1 MPLPCIGGGRLA
13 RLLVM
18 SNATR
23 ILIALVVGLLLGI
36 LLTAQVPAVA
46 KQLDFAF
53 DIVGT
58 LWLNALRMTVVPLI
72 VALVITG
79 IVKSAEAARAGP
91 MAART
96 VAWIVVMMG
105 LSACMGAILTPT
117 FLALVPMP
125 QESADALRS
134 ALTTAAAVGEQPG
147 LRDFIVALVP
157 TNVIA
162 AAASDSILKLL
173 IFTMTFA
180 FAITRLAPEPRQH
193 MAGFFS
199 ALADA
204 MVIVIEW
211 VLKLAPIGVFAL
223 AYVVGARSGF
233 AALGAVLHYIGVVSM
248 VGIVVGAFAYP
259 VAVFAG
265 KVRFTDYARQ
275 IAPVQAFAVST
286 QSSLA
291 SLPLMLQKSEALGVR
306 ESTAGLVLP
315 MAVALLRVTGPAMN
329 LAVALYVANWFG
341 VKLDGFD
348 YAFAI
353 FIAALTSMG
362 AVSLPGTVSFVTSIA
377 PICLALGIPV
387 EPLALL
393 IAVETLPDIFRT
405 TGNVQM
411 DVALATAIEAPE
423 KEKLDAVSQSR

>member
-1 MPLPCIGGGRLA
+1 
-13 RLLVM
+13 M

-23 ILIALVVGLLLGI
+23 ILIALGLGLILGI
-36 LLTAQVPAVA
+36 SAAAQLPALGDPIA
-46 KQLDFAF
+46 YWL
-53 DIVGT
+53 DIVGS
-58 LWLNALRMTVVPLI
+58 LWLNGLRMTVVPLV
-72 VALVITG
+72 VALLVTG

-96 VAWIVVMMG
+96 VTWIVIMMT
-105 LSACMGAILTPT
+105 LSAAMGALLTPF
-117 FLALVPMP
+117 FLSIWPMP
-125 QESADALRS
+125 AESAEALRS
-134 ALTTAAAVGEQPG
+134 ALTTAPAVAEQPA
-147 LRDFIVALVP
+147 LRDFVVALVP
-157 TNVIA
+157 TNPIA
-162 AAASDSILKLL
+162 AAANDSILPLL
-173 IFTMTFA
+173 IFTLVFA
-180 FAITRLAPEPRQH
+180 FAVTRLAEGPRSQ
-193 MAGFFS
+193 MSGFFS
-199 ALADA
+199 ALAEA

-223 AYVVGARSGF
+223 AFVVGERSGL
-233 AALGAVLHYIGVVSM
+233 AALGALGHYIVTLSM
-248 VGIVVGAFAYP
+248 IGIVVGAFAYP

-265 KVRFTDYARQ
+265 KVKFTEYARQ

-291 SLPLMLQKSEALGVR
+291 SLPLMLKKAEALGVR

-377 PICLALGIPV
+377 PICLALGIPI

-423 KEKLDAVSQSR
+423 KEKANAIS

>member
-1 MPLPCIGGGRLA
+1 
-13 RLLVM
+13 M

-23 ILIALVVGLLLGI
+23 ILLALFIGLALGVFAAAQAPVIGVQIAYWL
-36 LLTAQVPAVA
+36 
-46 KQLDFAF
+46 
-53 DIVGT
+53 DIVGS
-58 LWLNALRMTVVPLI
+58 LWLNSLRMTVVPLV
-72 VALVITG
+72 VALLVTG

-96 VAWIVVMMG
+96 VFWVVCLMII
-105 LSACMGAILTPT
+105 SAVLGAVLTP
-117 FLALVPMP
+117 ALLSLWPMP
-125 QESADALRS
+125 AESAAALRA
-134 ALTTAAAVGEQPG
+134 ALTTVPAVAEQPP

-157 TNVIA
+157 TNPISSA
-162 AAASDSILKLL
+162 ANDSILPLL
-173 IFTMTFA
+173 IFTLVFA
-180 FAITRLAPEPRQH
+180 FAVTRLAQEPRAQ

-223 AYVVGARSGF
+223 AFVVGARSGL
-233 AALGAVLHYIGVVSM
+233 AALGAVAHYIVTVSI
-248 VGIVVGAFAYP
+248 VGIIVGAFAYP
-259 VAVFAG
+259 IAVFAG
-265 KVRFTDYARQ
+265 KVRLGEFVRQ

-291 SLPLMLQKSEALGVR
+291 SLPLMLKKAEALGVR

-341 VKLDGFD
+341 VELDAFD
-348 YAFAI
+348 YGFAI

-362 AVSLPGTVSFVTSIA
+362 AVSLPGSVSFVTSIA
-377 PICLALGIPV
+377 PICLALGIPI

-411 DVALATAIEAPE
+411 DVALATVIEAPE
-423 KEKLDAVSQSR
+423 KEKANALS

>member
-1 MPLPCIGGGRLA
+1 
-13 RLLVM
+13 M

-23 ILIALVVGLLLGI
+23 ILIALAAGLLLGI
-36 LLTAQVPAVA
+36 AATAQIPAIGDRA
-46 KQLDFAF
+46 ANAF

-58 LWLNALRMTVVPLI
+58 LWLNGLRMTVVPLV

-79 IVKSAEAARAGP
+79 IVQSAEAARAGP

-96 VAWIVVMMG
+96 VAWIVTMMV
-105 LSACMGAILTPT
+105 LSAVMGALLTPL
-117 FLALVPMP
+117 FLSLFPMP
-125 QESADALRS
+125 VESADALRA
-134 ALTTAAAVGEQPG
+134 ALTTAPSVAEQPP
-147 LRDFIVALVP
+147 LRDFIVALIP
-157 TNVIA
+157 TNPIA
-162 AAASDSILKLL
+162 AAVNDAILPLL
-173 IFTMTFA
+173 IFTLAFA
-180 FAITRLAPEPRQH
+180 FAITRLAQGPRAQ

-204 MVIVIEW
+204 MIIVIEW

-223 AYVVGARSGF
+223 AFVVGARSGL
-233 AALGAVLHYIGVVSM
+233 AALGALGHYIVVVSM
-248 VGIVVGAFAYP
+248 VGIIVGAFAYP
-259 VAVFAG
+259 VAVIAG
-265 KVRFTDYARQ
+265 KVKLGHYAKQ
-275 IAPVQAFAVST
+275 IAPVQALAVST

-291 SLPLMLQKSEALGVR
+291 SLPLMLKKAEALGVR

-329 LAVALYVANWFG
+329 LAVALYIANWFG
-341 VKLDGFD
+341 IELDGFD

-362 AVSLPGTVSFVTSIA
+362 AVSLPGTVSFITSIA

-423 KEKLDAVSQSR
+423 KEKADAVPQSG

>member
-1 MPLPCIGGGRLA
+1 
-13 RLLVM
+13 M

-23 ILIALVVGLLLGI
+23 ILIALFIGLALGVI
-36 LLTAQVPAVA
+36 AAAQAPVIGVQTAYW
-46 KQLDFAF
+46 L
-53 DIVGT
+53 DIVGS
-58 LWLNALRMTVVPLI
+58 LWLNGLRMTVVPLV
-72 VALVITG
+72 VALLVTG

-91 MAART
+91 MAARA
-96 VAWIVVMMG
+96 VFWVVCLMVI
-105 LSACMGAILTPT
+105 SAVLGAVLTP
-117 FLALVPMP
+117 ALLSLWPMP
-125 QESADALRS
+125 AENAAALRA
-134 ALTTAAAVGEQPG
+134 ALTTVPAVTEQPP

-157 TNVIA
+157 TNPISSA
-162 AAASDSILKLL
+162 ANDSILPLL
-173 IFTMTFA
+173 IFTLVFA
-180 FAITRLAPEPRQH
+180 FAVTRLAQGPRAQ

-223 AYVVGARSGF
+223 AFVVGARSGL
-233 AALGAVLHYIGVVSM
+233 AALGAVAHYIVTVSI
-248 VGIVVGAFAYP
+248 VGIIVGAFAYP
-259 VAVFAG
+259 IAVFAG
-265 KVRFTDYARQ
+265 KVRLGEFVRQ

-291 SLPLMLQKSEALGVR
+291 SLPLMLKKAEVLGVR

-341 VKLDGFD
+341 VELDAFD
-348 YAFAI
+348 YGFAI

-362 AVSLPGTVSFVTSIA
+362 AVSLPGSVSFVTSIA
-377 PICLALGIPV
+377 PICLALGIPI

-411 DVALATAIEAPE
+411 DVALAAVIEAPE
-423 KEKLDAVSQSR
+423 KEKANALS